1 MVAKGRVTPPRV
13 VLDTNTVVSALLF
26 GSGRL
31 AWLRL
36 AWQAGQ
42 FIPLL
47 GHETA
52 AELIRVLG
60 YPRFKLTRAEQEALL
75 ADFLPFAEVV
85 QVAASMPDLPD
96 VRDPHDHK
104 FLALARAADA
114 EVLVGGDQGLL
125 ALRGQL
131 QRTLIQT
138 ATGFADWLAQKS
150 LPPGSDLQ

>member
-1 MVAKGRVTPPRV
+1 MSPK
-13 VLDTNTVVSALLF
+13 N
-26 GSGRL
+26 
-31 AWLRL
+31 
-36 AWQAGQ
+36 
-42 FIPLL
+42 
-47 GHETA
+47 E

-131 QRTLIQT
+131 QRTRIQT

>member
-1 MVAKGRVTPPRV
+1 MVAKGGVTPPRV

-96 VRDPHDHK
+96 VRDSHDHK

>member
-1 MVAKGRVTPPRV
+1 MA
-13 VLDTNTVVSALLF
+13 
-26 GSGRL
+26 
-31 AWLRL
+31 
-36 AWQAGQ
+36 Q
-42 FIPLL
+42 
-47 GHETA
+47 
-52 AELIRVLG
+52 
-60 YPRFKLTRAEQEALL
+60 QEALL

-96 VRDPHDHK
+96 VRDSHDHK

-125 ALRGQL
+125 ALRGHL
-131 QRTLIQT
+131 QRTRIQT